1 MGYGMKLSKGFLRNN
16 IVIQLRPMA
25 LSGYSFLAGM
35 PPLDGRCEEGVFVLF
50 ILSMQQL
57 C

>member
-1 MGYGMKLSKGFLRNN
+1 MKLSKGLLRNN
-16 IVIQLRPMA
+16 LVIQLRPMA

-50 ILSMQQL
+50 ILSM
-57 C
+57 